1 MQQSHRDAGLMRTVG
16 SWTLAASIINI
27 IVGAGIFEVPS
38 SLAAAVGAYAPFAF
52 ATCALA
58 IGAIAVCFAEGGSRV
73 ATSGGAYG
81 YIAAAFGPLSGFIA
95 AVLLAFSDVL
105 ACGGIAAALGDA
117 IASLAPT
124 GWQTGVRVV
133 SITSIIGGLAM
144 VNILGVSGAARL
156 SNVAT
161 IVKILPLVIFVAVGA
176 GAVRAGNF
184 SLHGLP
190 VDHRVGHGLI
200 LALFAFTGME
210 GALSASG
217 EVHDPAR
224 TIPRALGLAMLT
236 VTVLYMGIQSVAQG
250 ILGTSLASSSVPLA
264 DAMARVNPTLSV
276 LMLAGAAFS
285 MFGWLCSDILCSP
298 RIVFALSRDGLLPQ
312 SLGRLHGRRHTP
324 YAAILCYASVALAL
338 ALSGTFSELAVLSA
352 LAVAPLYMAG
362 CAAAWHL
369 SRRAVALAGPP
380 LRFRW
385 LGAAAGVG
393 IVSMAGLIALG
404 SPKEIG
410 GLAAL
415 LGASVLIYFLQ
426 TRTWLRRKGRLIK
439 SSAD

>member
-1 MQQSHRDAGLMRTVG
+1 MLPVMRQTHRDAGLVRTVG
-16 SWTLAASIINI
+16 VWTLAASIVNI

-38 SLAAAVGAYAPFAF
+38 SLAAAVGGYAPFAF
-52 ATCALA
+52 AACAVA

-81 YIAAAFGPLSGFIA
+81 YIAAAFGPLAGFIA
-95 AVLLAFSDVL
+95 AVLLVFSDVL
-105 ACGGIAAALGDA
+105 ACGGIAAALGEA
-117 IASLAPT
+117 VASLAPA
-124 GWQTGVRVV
+124 GWQTAVRVG
-133 SITSIIGGLAM
+133 SIMGIIGGLAL

-156 SNVAT
+156 SNLAT
-161 IVKILPLVIFVAVGA
+161 VVKLLPLVVFIVVGA
-176 GAVRAGNF
+176 GAVQSANF

-190 VDHRVGHGLI
+190 PDHRIGHGLI

-217 EVHDPAR
+217 EVQNPSR
-224 TIPRALGLAMLT
+224 TIPRALALAMLT

-250 ILGTSLASSSVPLA
+250 ILGAGLASSTVPLA
-264 DAMARVNPTLSV
+264 DAMARISPSLRL

-298 RIVFALSRDGLLPQ
+298 RILFALGRDGLLPQ
-312 SLGRLHGRRHTP
+312 SLGRLHTRRHTP
-324 YAAILCYASVALAL
+324 YAAILCYAAVALTL
-338 ALSGTFSELAVLSA
+338 ALSGTFTELAVLSA

-369 SRRAVALAGPP
+369 SRREIALDGQP

-385 LGAAAGVG
+385 LGAAAAVG
-393 IVSMAGLIALG
+393 IVSMSVLIALG
-404 SPKEIG
+404 SAKEIG
-410 GLAAL
+410 GLAVL
-415 LGASVLIYFLQ
+415 LAGSVVIYIMQ
-426 TRTWLRRKGRLIK
+426 TRAWLRRKV
-439 SSAD
+439 A